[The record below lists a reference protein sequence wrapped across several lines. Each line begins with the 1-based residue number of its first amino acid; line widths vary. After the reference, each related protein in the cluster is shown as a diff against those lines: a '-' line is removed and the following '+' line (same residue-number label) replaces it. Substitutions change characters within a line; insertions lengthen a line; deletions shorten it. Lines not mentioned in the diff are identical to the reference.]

1 MRDLM
6 ISIIRCIIFFLG
18 LTLIE
23 NSALADD
30 YAMAVQ
36 AAKAHNFT
44 QAKAILRALAE
55 KGDVRAQAE
64 LGGLI
69 ISGARSA
76 QDTRE
81 GVMWIKSAAEKGN
94 AISQYN
100 LGNLYLEGKA
110 VPLDYKEAMSWLLKA
125 ADQNV
130 PEAQLNIASM
140 FADGEGVTQDY
151 KEAAKWLKIAAANGN
166 NDAQIALGRAYAQGV
181 GVDKDPV
188 RGFMWG
194 QIASEGTRMSDLE
207 RNSVR
212 ELAEKSLSKE
222 DIARAT
228 ELIKKCKDSKLKEC

>member
-1 MRDLM
+1 MFV
-6 ISIIRCIIFFLG
+6 IIRFTIIFLGIFLVG
-18 LTLIE
+18 KY
-23 NSALADD
+23 ALADD
-30 YAMAVQ
+30 YAGAVQ
-36 AAKAHNFT
+36 AAKAQNFA
-44 QAKAILRALAE
+44 QAKAILKTLAQ

-64 LGGLI
+64 LGGLL
-69 ISGARSA
+69 ISGANSD

-81 GVMWIKSAAEKGN
+81 GVMWIKSAADKGN

-110 VPLDYKEAMSWLLKA
+110 VPLDYKQAMSWLLKA

-140 FADGEGVTQDY
+140 FADGEGVAQDY

-166 NDAQIALGRAYAQGV
+166 NDAQIALGRAYVQGV

-194 QIASEGTRMSDLE
+194 QIASEGSAMSDLE

-222 DIARAT
+222 DIARAND
-228 ELIKKCKDSKLKEC
+228 LIKKCKDSKLKEC